1 LIARSRR
8 ILCRSNNINY
18 GPGEVRRTLTM
29 ILLTNEDV
37 EPLLKMPDCIAAIE
51 AAFADLGNGDAVD
64 IPRQDA
70 IVPIGREGAVHD
82 LKTMSG
88 TWPKA
93 GIAAIR
99 LNSDIVTGMVVN
111 GAARRVKLALSE
123 PDGRYNGQVLLF
135 STDTGQLLC
144 IVNDG
149 LMQRARVGATSGV
162 AAKYLARTDAKVLGL
177 LGTGLQAGGQLEA
190 MCAVR
195 AFAEVKVY
203 SPTTEN
209 RRRFAE
215 HYRKMLDVDIRAV
228 DTAEEAAKG
237 ADVLVTATNS
247 LAPTVKPE
255 WLKPGMHLSSVN
267 RTELKP
273 AVFEL
278 VDRLIVNAREG
289 GKSFTARNCPEVG
302 GFNQNDRAAHSG
314 ISDVSSVPEL
324 RDLVSG
330 RTPGRQSNGE
340 ITCFHN
346 FQGLGLQF
354 AAVGAIVYRE
364 AKKRRIGLTLD
375 DRYFT
380 QTVHP

>member
-1 LIARSRR
+1 MVR
-8 ILCRSNNINY
+8 
-18 GPGEVRRTLTM
+18 GEVRRTLTM

-99 LNSDIVTGMVVN
+99 LNSDIVTGRVVN

-149 LMQRARVGATSGV
+149 HMQRTRVGATSGV
-162 AAKYLARTDAKVLGL
+162 AAKYLARTDAKILGL

-195 AFAEVKVY
+195 AFEEIKAY

-215 HYRKMLDVDIRAV
+215 HYRKVLDVDIRAV
-228 DTAEEAAKG
+228 DTPEEAAKG

>member
-1 LIARSRR
+1 
-8 ILCRSNNINY
+8 
-18 GPGEVRRTLTM
+18 M

-37 EPLLKMPDCIAAIE
+37 EPLLKMPDCIEAIE

-70 IVPIGREGAVHD
+70 IVPIGRQGAVHD

-93 GIAAIR
+93 GMAAIR
-99 LNSDIVTGMVVN
+99 LNSDIVTGATVN
-111 GAARRVKLALSE
+111 GTARRVKLALSE
-123 PDGRYNGQVLLF
+123 PGGRYNGQVLLF
-135 STDTGQLLC
+135 STATGQLLA

-149 LMQRARVGATSGV
+149 IMQRTRVGATSGV
-162 AAKYLARTDAKVLGL
+162 AAKYLARSESRVLGL

-195 AFAEVKVY
+195 AFEEVKVF
-203 SPTTEN
+203 SPTVEN

-215 HYRKMLDVDIRAV
+215 HYRKILDIKIRAV
-228 DTAEEAAKG
+228 DTAEEAAAG
-237 ADVLVTATNS
+237 TDVLVTATNS
-247 LAPTVKPE
+247 LTPTVRPE
-255 WLKPGMHLSSVN
+255 WLRPGMHLSSVN
-267 RTELKP
+267 RTELEP
-273 AVFEL
+273 AVFKRIGRL
-278 VDRLIVNAREG
+278 VVNAREG
-289 GKSFTARNCPEVG
+289 GKSFTARNSPDVG
-302 GFNQNDRAAHSG
+302 GFNQNDRNAHSG
-314 ISDVSSVPEL
+314 VNDLSKVPEL

-330 RTPGRQSNGE
+330 RASGRQARDE

-346 FQGLGLQF
+346 YQGLGLQF

-364 AKKRRIGLTLD
+364 AVKRKIGLKLD